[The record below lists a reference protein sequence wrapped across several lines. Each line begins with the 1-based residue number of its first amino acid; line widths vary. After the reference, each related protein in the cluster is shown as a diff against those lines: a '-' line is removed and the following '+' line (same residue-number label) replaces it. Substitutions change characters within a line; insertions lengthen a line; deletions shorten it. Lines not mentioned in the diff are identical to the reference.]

1 MDKTNQGSTDTW
13 TSEAVAARFE
23 EAAKTA
29 RNLPPVRVQGYF
41 SVWPRIVRE
50 QWVSLSG
57 DEKSSYRAPP
67 TPEATARM
75 QEVMRW
81 VQCLEVEERHLV
93 WMRASKE
100 RWRTV
105 ATRLGVCIKTA
116 QRRHE
121 KALAQVAT
129 MLNHSNT
136 PTVTTVSSSRHTG
149 LRPSIFE
156 L

>member
-1 MDKTNQGSTDTW
+1 MSTRSRAFVPWLAGVALATL
-13 TSEAVAARFE
+13 AVGCDGCTKAGQLRVDGDF
-23 EAAKTA
+23 
-29 RNLPPVRVQGYF
+29 PYVR
-41 SVWPRIVRE
+41 
-50 QWVSLSG
+50 
-57 DEKSSYRAPP
+57 
-67 TPEATARM
+67 
-75 QEVMRW
+75 
-81 VQCLEVEERHLV
+81 CLAVDERHLV

-156 L
+156 R